1 MNIFIAGQDIRNFG
15 ARLCRDYSVSG
26 PTLTPTLRQGRND
39 SAFHL
44 LGRDYGLITVTL
56 PLDFYGKN
64 VPEIAQNMAHLRG
77 LCREIVEVSLGD
89 GFRYRLCL
97 SALGEETWTED
108 VLCSQTFTL
117 RGQRLGDPITVSGK
131 PPLTIF
137 NPGTWEKTACKLT
150 LTGFRPTANI
160 ATISL
165 KSATSDAPY
174 LTWKISKSS
183 EFSGETLVLDGVEKC
198 NSYGAAALPCGTM
211 EWTEY
216 PWLGAGEGRLEVS
229 GASVEAAE
237 VAFEPAYL

>member
-1 MNIFIAGQDIRNFG
+1 MA
-15 ARLCRDYSVSG
+15 Y
-26 PTLTPTLRQGRND
+26 LR
-39 SAFHL
+39 S
-44 LGRDYGLITVTL
+44 
-56 PLDFYGKN
+56 
-64 VPEIAQNMAHLRG
+64 

-97 SALGEETWTED
+97 SALGEEIWTED

-137 NPGTWEKTACKLT
+137 NPGTWEKTACKIT
-150 LTGFRPTANI
+150 LTGFQPTADL

-165 KSATSDAPY
+165 KSASSDVPY
-174 LTWKISKSS
+174 LTWKISKYS
-183 EFSGETLVLDGVEKC
+183 EYSGENLVLDGVEKC
-198 NSYGAAALPCGTM
+198 NFYGAKALPCGTM

-216 PWLGAGEGRLEVS
+216 PWLGAGEGRLEVV
-229 GASVEAAE
+229 GASVGAAE